1 MKKLVFV
8 AAMMLISRGANSQ
21 AIDPVSLVIAKA
33 IKAIDLKVQRLQNAT
48 LVLQFSEQQAADA
61 LSKNKLAEIAGW
73 QQQLTELYRQYY
85 VELKTVKRSIAGGS
99 VVRRIFEL
107 HQQVLTEYGR
117 MGKNATAKASYDAA
131 LENSMEVLQTV
142 QLVTGSALS
151 MKDGD
156 RVGMLQTL
164 KDGML
169 HCLSTMRTLNEKQR
183 LLMHNETRLK
193 ADLDIVKRLHGLQ

>member
-1 MKKLVFV
+1 MKQILIIV
-8 AAMMLISRGANSQ
+8 AMVVVSRAAVSQ
-21 AIDPVSLVIAKA
+21 AVDPVSLVIAKA

-48 LVLQFSEQQAADA
+48 LVLQYSEQQATDA
-61 LSKNKLAEIAGW
+61 LSKNKLSEIAGW
-73 QQQLTELYRQYY
+73 QRQLTELYRQYY
-85 VELKTVKRSIAGGS
+85 AELKTVKRSIAGGS

-117 MGKNATAKASYDAA
+117 IGKDAAAKVSYDAA

-151 MKDGD
+151 MPDVD
-156 RVGMLQTL
+156 RVCLLQTL

-169 HCLSTMRTLNEKQR
+169 HCLNTMQTLNEKQR
-183 LLMHNETRLK
+183 VLIHNETRLK
-193 ADLDIVKRLHGLQ
+193 ADLDIVKRLNGLR